1 MLYSPR
7 LLYKVLALHRNLYL
21 CIMFYLQIASFRE
34 WACLDSNQG
43 PLPYQGSKGT
53 SAASCSVRVSGLLC
67 RF

>member
-21 CIMFYLQIASFRE
+21 CIMFYLQIAYFRE

-43 PLPYQGSKGT
+43 PLPYQRQQ
-53 SAASCSVRVSGLLC
+53 RVS
-67 RF
+67 